1 MCPAKQ
7 QYSRY
12 RLDRNERVCEQER
25 MRVREGK
32 KRELDE
38 SRVLKRSRTGKIA
51 FLREV
56 KKPKKIRK
64 G

>member
-1 MCPAKQ
+1 
-7 QYSRY
+7 
-12 RLDRNERVCEQER
+12 

-32 KRELDE
+32 KELDE